1 MAATLRERQAHS
13 PLPLLEFHLLWQQV
27 LGVSRAWLIAH
38 DTDTLDAAQC
48 ALYDRLEA
56 RRVAGE
62 PMAYLLGRREFLGR
76 DFRVTPDVLIPRPET
91 ELLVECA
98 LAAVAKV
105 PEPHVLDLG
114 TGSGI
119 VAVSMALDRSD
130 ARVQAVDNSAPALSL
145 ARMNARALGA
155 KLLFSLGNWYDS
167 PLGFSEFDV
176 IVSNPPY
183 VRAGDAHLSSGDLR
197 FEPRGALTDGADGLS
212 ALREIVR
219 GAPSHLSAAGALCVE
234 HGFDQAPAVR
244 ELFRAQGFEGIAS
257 LRDLAGIERVTWGR
271 LPARILDE

>member
-1 MAATLRERQAHS
+1 MASTLRERQARS

-38 DTDTLDAAQC
+38 DTDPLDGAQC
-48 ALYDRLEA
+48 ARYDRLEA

-76 DFRVTPDVLIPRPET
+76 DFEVTSDVLIPRPET
-91 ELLVECA
+91 ELLVECG
-98 LAAVAKV
+98 LAAVAEV
-105 PEPHVLDLG
+105 PAPRVLDLG

-119 VAVSMALDRSD
+119 VAVSMALERPD
-130 ARVQAVDNSAPALSL
+130 ARVQAIDDSEAALAV
-145 ARMNARALGA
+145 ARMNAHALGA

-167 PLGFSEFDV
+167 SLGFSEFDV

-183 VRAGDAHLSSGDLR
+183 IRADDAHLSSGDLR
-197 FEPRGALTDGADGLS
+197 FEPQGALTDGADGLS
-212 ALREIVR
+212 ALREIVQ
-219 GAPSHLSAAGALCVE
+219 GAPSRLACAGALCVE

-244 ELFRAQGFEGIAS
+244 DLFRTQGFENITS

-271 LPARILDE
+271 LPA